1 MYRTYLL
8 MSKITMPIGCEQM
21 NAQHAPLTVLA
32 PTQPNKHESCPELAR
47 SHLSSTT
54 MQVGKSDPRGAACAR
69 QRRAHL
75 EPTRPPLTHGM
86 SPTQHL
92 HMHAVHGEHTR
103 VPGTREG
110 GGTPCRRSTRAY
122 ANRRPVRAIA
132 RRLGASIRN
141 NRGRHMS
148 TLPDWH
154 RACAADSS
162 HVLADREKKK
172 IDRTVA
178 FKDLRIHP
186 ACKETT
192 HACKQSN
199 VQNACSRTNS
209 RSQSDVRAQNQ
220 HSALCA
226 PELLHPF
233 AAHAV
238 IWEIVLEHNN

>member
-47 SHLSSTT
+47 SHLSSTM

-103 VPGTREG
+103 VPGTRECG
-110 GGTPCRRSTRAY
+110 RRNPVPQEHARLRKSASGPR
-122 ANRRPVRAIA
+122 NRSPP
-132 RRLGASIRN
+132 RRI
-141 NRGRHMS
+141 
-148 TLPDWH
+148 
-154 RACAADSS
+154 DSQQPRQA
-162 HVLADREKKK
+162 HE
-172 IDRTVA
+172 
-178 FKDLRIHP
+178 HP
-186 ACKETT
+186 A
-192 HACKQSN
+192 
-199 VQNACSRTNS
+199 
-209 RSQSDVRAQNQ
+209 
-220 HSALCA
+220 
-226 PELLHPF
+226 
-233 AAHAV
+233 
-238 IWEIVLEHNN
+238 